1 MYYTDDPVRDFA
13 RHDAQQARQ
22 EERLPH
28 CDYCGEVIYEKYYE
42 INGKIVCEDC
52 LEDLFAQYVEN

>member
-13 RHDAQQARQ
+13 RHDAEQARQ

-52 LEDLFAQYVEN
+52 LEDLFAQYVEE